1 MQRSIRTPATR
12 WKKPV
17 LGGLGAMLALAF
29 GAGHAQQPPQTREEI
44 RSEAASAA
52 KARQL
57 DTGEVTRVPQ
67 AASTRPRAEVKAET
81 RPAVKAGTVGHG
93 EVAGPP
99 ASSASVKTRAEVKAE
114 AASAIRPH
122 PAASKAD
129 AADAKK

>member
-1 MQRSIRTPATR
+1 MQRLRHTIFALGTGAGLA
-12 WKKPV
+12 
-17 LGGLGAMLALAF
+17 LGGAVA
-29 GAGHAQQPPQTREEI
+29 AQQPQTREEI

-57 DTGEVTRVPQ
+57 DTGEATRVPP

-93 EVAGPP
+93 EVAGPA

-114 AASAIRPH
+114 AAAAIRPH
-122 PAASKAD
+122 PAASKPD
-129 AADAKK
+129 SGGAKK